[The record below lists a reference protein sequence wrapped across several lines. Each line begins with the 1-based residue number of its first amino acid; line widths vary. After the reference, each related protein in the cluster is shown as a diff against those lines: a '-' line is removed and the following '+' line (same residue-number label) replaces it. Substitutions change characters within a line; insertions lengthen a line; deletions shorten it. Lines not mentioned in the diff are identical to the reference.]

1 MIPGPFEL
9 WRDTFTLRRSASQR
23 HEQVRARADP
33 LGGDR
38 RRGGGGLVLV
48 EGRGE
53 QRPPGRQPRPGQ
65 VGVAGGVRRAQRVHG
80 LLLAPRDGR
89 GVGDAPLRQ
98 GAERVGGGV
107 ERCVG
112 GPPDRHRGVGQ
123 QERQHD
129 RVGVLDH
136 LATQPDQGGL
146 AGPAGEGADL
156 GVDVGGAAGVAEDD
170 AERAGGMLV
179 GGHPGRGHR
188 LVGVLLV
195 DDHDQGQH
203 HAHGRAAGL
212 EAVLDERRGDRG
224 RGGVGELDHQGLLQ
238 SRPSRASIA
247 VADSGPQPPEGYCS
261 GRPPL
266 RSQ

>member
-9 WRDTFTLRRSASQR
+9 WRDTFTLRRSASHVTSR
-23 HEQVRARADP
+23 SALGLIRSAVTDAEVTAVSYWSRAEASS
-33 LGGDR
+33 
-38 RRGGGGLVLV
+38 
-48 EGRGE
+48 
-53 QRPPGRQPRPGQ
+53 
-65 VGVAGGVRRAQRVHG
+65 A
-80 LLLAPRDGR
+80 
-89 GVGDAPLRQ
+89 RQ
-98 GAERVGGGV
+98 GVSRVQARSVLPGEYDEHSVCMACCLPRVTAEASVMRRWAREPSGSAAGSSGAL
-107 ERCVG
+107 R

-156 GVDVGGAAGVAEDD
+156 GVDVGGSAGVAEDD
-170 AERAGGMLV
+170 AERARGMLV

-224 RGGVGELDHQGLLQ
+224 RGGVGQLDHSGSLRRRERKER
-238 SRPSRASIA
+238 SGGASGF
-247 VADSGPQPPEGYCS
+247 VG
-261 GRPPL
+261 
-266 RSQ
+266 